1 MYLSETDHAFLAVQV
16 SRYQSDVA
24 SVLVMIILVL
34 HHVLGWKNILSDAVK
49 LTLAMGY
56 FSSPC
61 SKLFLKILQ
70 RS

>member
-1 MYLSETDHAFLAVQV
+1 MYLSDTDRAFLALQV

-24 SVLVMIILVL
+24 SILVMIILL
-34 HHVLGWKNILSDAVK
+34 LNHVLGWENVLSDAVK
-49 LTLAMGY
+49 LTRAMGY